1 MTPNIKI
8 NRLEE
13 FLENQK
19 NLNGFM
25 RGITQPL
32 RDFAIREIG
41 KEYKKINDHPFI
53 KEYQESIIINRF
65 ADGLRTAERVQCI

>member
-32 RDFAIREIG
+32 RDLTIREIG
-41 KEYKKINDHPFI
+41 KE
-53 KEYQESIIINRF
+53 
-65 ADGLRTAERVQCI
+65 